1 MDPYENETR
10 RYRNKNMIVERDF
23 DNTHIRVRKVQV
35 TGESKY
41 EEAARVW
48 KGTCGYYINRYMGKW
63 NPEICVGCARSLQEA
78 VIAVALLNELGVED
92 VPQITE

>member
-1 MDPYENETR
+1 MDPYENKTR
-10 RYRNKNMIVERDF
+10 RYRNKNMIVHRFF

-41 EEAARVW
+41 EKVARVQ
-48 KGTCGYYINRYMGKW
+48 KETCGYCIYRYMGKW
-63 NPEICVGCARSLQEA
+63 NPEVCVGYARSLQEA